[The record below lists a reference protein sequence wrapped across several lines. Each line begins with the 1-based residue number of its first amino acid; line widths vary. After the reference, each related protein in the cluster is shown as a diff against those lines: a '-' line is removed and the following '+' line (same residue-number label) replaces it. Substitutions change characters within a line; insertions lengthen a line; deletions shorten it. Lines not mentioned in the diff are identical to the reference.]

1 MVDRECIENRQ
12 TDIERPQAISY
23 NESIETSIFS
33 RFITK
38 EIVMP

>member
-1 MVDRECIENRQ
+1 MVDREFIKNSQ
-12 TDIERPQAISY
+12 TDIERTEAISY

-33 RFITK
+33 RFSTK